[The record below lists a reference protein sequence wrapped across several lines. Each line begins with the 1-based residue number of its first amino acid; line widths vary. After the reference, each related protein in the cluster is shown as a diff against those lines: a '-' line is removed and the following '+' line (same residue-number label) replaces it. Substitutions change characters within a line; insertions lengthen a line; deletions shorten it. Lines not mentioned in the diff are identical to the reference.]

1 MPIYVFRCEDCG
13 AVFEVFVFRS
23 EDEEE
28 IKCPKCGSE
37 KVVRSLRPLTS
48 EDVEEWDLPE
58 LSMDRG

>member
-37 KVVRSLRPLTS
+37 KVVK
-48 EDVEEWDLPE
+48 E
-58 LSMDRG
+58 LAPFGIGGCGGMGFT